1 MPQNVLLIQDD
12 LTGADAVRDAL
23 TGCRGGSFNL
33 IRTSGCAEGLKQLTR
48 SSAVGHD
55 ASLHINALIVD
66 ISRADGAGIAT
77 FEQIHRAVPQLPILI
92 LSAELDEGS
101 AQIVVQRGALDY
113 LLKERLDGYS
123 LPKALRGVVERAV
136 TVEALFEEKERAQVT
151 LNSIG
156 DAVLSTDLGC
166 NITYLNGVAEQ
177 LTGWSHQEAYGRP
190 LLEVFRII
198 DGASR
203 RSAKNPMALAILENK
218 TVALTPNCV
227 LIRRDGSVCA
237 IEDSAAPIHDRSGS
251 VTGAVMVFR
260 DVTKARAQSEH
271 MEYLAQHDILTGL
284 ANRVFLSDRISQAA
298 ALARRHH
305 HKLAVLFLDIDRFK
319 HVNDSL
325 GHDAGDRLLQAVSRR
340 LVQCVRKSDTV
351 SRQGGDEFVVL
362 LPELGAASD
371 AAILTDKIVL
381 ALSAPYT
388 LGSEE
393 LRITV
398 SAGISI
404 YPDDG
409 SDAETLLKYADFA
422 MYHAKTAGRNNYQ
435 FFRAEQNDRA
445 VEHRAVDNGLRLA
458 LERHE
463 FVLHYQPTIHL
474 ATRAISGVEALLRWR
489 HPQRG
494 LVGPQD
500 FVPHAEESGAIVP
513 IGRWVLQEAC
523 RQGRIWQDSCLSPM
537 RIAVNVSPVEL
548 RDPGFVAGVRAIL
561 DSTGLQAQFLELEL
575 TETVLVQDMA
585 STAVV
590 LQALRDMGVQ
600 LALDDFGTGFSSL
613 SHLKR
618 FPIDMLKIDQ
628 SFVRDLAVG
637 SGDSSIVGA
646 VISMAESLNMQVI
659 AEGVETPAQFE
670 LLIEQGCQEAQG
682 FYFSHPV
689 IAEDVTQLLRRGKWV
704 SGPAESDFSLGLE
717 REGTLN

>member
-156 DAVLSTDLGC
+156 
-166 NITYLNGVAEQ
+166 
-177 LTGWSHQEAYGRP
+177 
-190 LLEVFRII
+190 
-198 DGASR
+198 
-203 RSAKNPMALAILENK
+203 ENK

-298 ALARRHH
+298 ALDSSTSMIPLGMMQAIACCRRYHDDWYSACASPIRSVAR
-305 HKLAVLFLDIDRFK
+305 AEM
-319 HVNDSL
+319 NSWCCSL
-325 GHDAGDRLLQAVSRR
+325 S
-340 LVQCVRKSDTV
+340 LVQ
-351 SRQGGDEFVVL
+351 
-362 LPELGAASD
+362 PPMP
-371 AAILTDKIVL
+371 
-381 ALSAPYT
+381 LS
-388 LGSEE
+388 
-393 LRITV
+393 
-398 SAGISI
+398 
-404 YPDDG
+404 
-409 SDAETLLKYADFA
+409 
-422 MYHAKTAGRNNYQ
+422 
-435 FFRAEQNDRA
+435 
-445 VEHRAVDNGLRLA
+445 
-458 LERHE
+458 
-463 FVLHYQPTIHL
+463 
-474 ATRAISGVEALLRWR
+474 
-489 HPQRG
+489 
-494 LVGPQD
+494 
-500 FVPHAEESGAIVP
+500 
-513 IGRWVLQEAC
+513 
-523 RQGRIWQDSCLSPM
+523 
-537 RIAVNVSPVEL
+537 
-548 RDPGFVAGVRAIL
+548 
-561 DSTGLQAQFLELEL
+561 
-575 TETVLVQDMA
+575 
-585 STAVV
+585 
-590 LQALRDMGVQ
+590 
-600 LALDDFGTGFSSL
+600 
-613 SHLKR
+613 
-618 FPIDMLKIDQ
+618 
-628 SFVRDLAVG
+628 
-637 SGDSSIVGA
+637 
-646 VISMAESLNMQVI
+646 
-659 AEGVETPAQFE
+659 
-670 LLIEQGCQEAQG
+670 
-682 FYFSHPV
+682 
-689 IAEDVTQLLRRGKWV
+689 
-704 SGPAESDFSLGLE
+704 
-717 REGTLN
+717 